1 MREAGGRGV
10 GAASID
16 RPTGL
21 TRAPPQVRALE
32 ARVEELEA
40 GHVEATESV
49 EALQEA
55 LTEELNALGR
65 AESDAAALRGSAT
78 LACARLPELD
88 RALGDFGAAALESLR
103 SGAAR
108 LDALG
113 PQVQDLRSALAR
125 RAEALAAQRAES
137 GRHARAAAAAEAAAA
152 ALEAQLAQQEA
163 ERREIE
169 ALAEETL
176 REAEEDSARY
186 KLQARKAKQ
195 QLKEARDREAEQR
208 ETIARLERRVDQM
221 YKFGGAKWKVSDDV
235 LGHAGRGRGLTPQK
249 RLRWT
254 RSPRRRR
261 ATGRRSRTSSPR
273 MRACWA

>member
-55 LTEELNALGR
+55 LTEELNALGS

-88 RALGDFGAAALESLR
+88 RALGDLGAAALESLR
-103 SGAAR
+103 SEAAR

-113 PQVQDLRSALAR
+113 PQVRDLHSALAS

-137 GRHARAAAAAEAAAA
+137 GRHARGAAAAEAAAA
-152 ALEAQLAQQEA
+152 ALEARLAQQEA
-163 ERREIE
+163 ERQEIE
-169 ALAEETL
+169 ALAEEAL
-176 REAEEDSARY
+176 REAEEDSARF

-221 YKFGGAKWKVSDDV
+221 YKFSGAKWKVSDV
-235 LGHAGRGRGLTPQK
+235 LGRARRGRGLTPKKKGCGGKGPQGVVERPAVGQK
-249 RLRWT
+249 
-254 RSPRRRR
+254 P
-261 ATGRRSRTSSPR
+261 GRRE
-273 MRACWA
+273 